1 MPEENTAVQECQRPE
16 LPHKVCAGVCSMY
29 SFGDA
34 LLYQD
39 VSSVNCTHVRFMV
52 CIVFILLVC
61 SSSIRGDV
69 AVMFQMFL
77 LGGVHCRLGEVG
89 FTYSAIRGDGVRLLN
104 LVQVYVM
111 AHLSCQIRPPLLNGP
126 HGGTGQIQH
135 PDQT

>member
-39 VSSVNCTHVRFMV
+39 VSSVNCTYVRFMV

-69 AVMFQMFL
+69 AVMFQVFL
-77 LGGVHCRLGEVG
+77 WGECMV
-89 FTYSAIRGDGVRLLN
+89 D
-104 LVQVYVM
+104 LVKSVSLTVQSVEMV
-111 AHLSCQIRPPLLNGP
+111 
-126 HGGTGQIQH
+126 
-135 PDQT
+135 